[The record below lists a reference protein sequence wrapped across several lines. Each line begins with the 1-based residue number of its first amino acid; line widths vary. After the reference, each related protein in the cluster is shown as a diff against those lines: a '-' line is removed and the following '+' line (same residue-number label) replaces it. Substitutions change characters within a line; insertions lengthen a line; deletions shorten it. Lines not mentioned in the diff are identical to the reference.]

1 MVGFAEYTRTYETRL
16 GRMPFYRKGAR
27 GPDQLE
33 TFAARKGREYAA
45 NAGRIRDMRF
55 AQSNEFNVD
64 RALRS
69 QREKYLSD
77 QVGAVSD
84 PRMLEGL
91 RGRTGLK
98 LSRTGG
104 ALSVF
109 EKPGVVKGDAPM
121 SLTVAGLAALDKASA
136 DRRARE
142 HNAKVARGRQQR
154 ARENESF
161 AYAPDIGE
169 IEARFTRDAQAA
181 TKAARER
188 AEHEAA
194 NKIQTVASLLLK
206 NRSKGGESSFTPVP
220 KTDTSSFTQPQL
232 KPTVQVPVRPTTTKE
247 SPRKRH
253 TKLTQGAKGFV
264 DQEVKAK
271 KPQQK
276 FTGPG
281 SREKNSLQE
290 MKQQQKNL
298 GIGMRG
304 NPS

>member
-27 GPDQLE
+27 GPDQLS

-55 AQSNEFNVD
+55 AQANEFNVD

-69 QREKYLSD
+69 QREAFLSK
-77 QVGAVSD
+77 QAGEVGDA
-84 PRMLEGL
+84 RMLEGL
-91 RGRTGLK
+91 RGRTGMK

-104 ALSVF
+104 ALSLF

-121 SLTVAGLAALDKASA
+121 SLTIAGLAAIDRASA

-142 HNAKVARGRQQR
+142 YSAKLRGARQQG
-154 ARENESF
+154 AVGEGF
-161 AYAPDIGE
+161 YAPNIGE
-169 IEARFTRDAQAA
+169 IGAQFTREA
-181 TKAARER
+181 TNATRAARER

-194 NKIQTVASLLLK
+194 AKLQTVVPMLLK
-206 NRSKGGESSFTPVP
+206 NRSKGGKLSLPPLPKLGTPTFTKPL
-220 KTDTSSFTQPQL
+220 F
-232 KPTVQVPVRPTTTKE
+232 KPTVQVPVRPTTARE
-247 SPRKRH
+247 SPRKLLRA
-253 TKLTQGAKGFV
+253 LTQGAKGYV
-264 DQEVKAK
+264 QQEVKART
-271 KPQQK
+271 PQQK
-276 FTGPG
+276 LKGRG
-281 SREKNSLQE
+281 SQEKNRLQE
-290 MKQQQKNL
+290 LLREGEKM

>member
-1 MVGFAEYTRTYETRL
+1 MVGFAQYTRTYETRL

-136 DRRARE
+136 VRRARGRQ
-142 HNAKVARGRQQR
+142 RGRQQR
-154 ARENESF
+154 AADEGF
-161 AYAPDIGE
+161 YAPDIGE

-188 AEHEAA
+188 AEYEAA

-206 NRSKGGESSFTPVP
+206 NRSKGGKSSLPPLP
-220 KTDTSSFTQPQL
+220 KLKTSTFTQPQL
-232 KPTVQVPVRPTTTKE
+232 KPTVQVPVRPTTANQ
-247 SPRKRH
+247 SPRKH
-253 TKLTQGAKGFV
+253 LDKLTQGARGFV
-264 DQEVKAK
+264 QQEVKART
-271 KPQQK
+271 PQKK
-276 FTGPG
+276 FTGKG
-281 SREKNSLQE
+281 SQEKNRLQE
-290 MKQQQKNL
+290 LLQQGEDM

-304 NPS
+304 KPS